1 MSFVPMSLSRK
12 EPILGYVPKNDEKKL
27 VPKGLKLIYI
37 YMFYIKYL
45 ASLGTF
51 QILLLNVNF

>member
-1 MSFVPMSLSRK
+1 MSLSRK